1 MTDKTKTVVLIHGAW
16 QGAWAWAPVRQRLA
30 AAGVSV
36 FAPTL
41 TGLGERAHLRDPVPG
56 LQTHIQD
63 VVGLVEA
70 EELEDVVLVGHS
82 YGGMVI
88 TGAADR
94 LRSKLRRL
102 VYIDAAVPADGQ
114 DFAAAIPGLEPE
126 RAAQRRAAFTAM
138 GQGGDWLPAMPPSV
152 IGISDPKLADWFTRR
167 STPHPL
173 RTWLEPVRF
182 EHGGTAGIP
191 KTYVLATNPPTALM
205 GYPLHGEVAKRGGD
219 WTYRELPCG
228 HQIPALMP
236 DEMTKLL
243 LEAL

>member
-1 MTDKTKTVVLIHGAW
+1 MTRKAPTLVLVHGAW
-16 QGAWAWAPVRQRLA
+16 QGAWAWRPVRERLM
-30 AAGVSV
+30 AAGLAV
-36 FAPTL
+36 FTPTL

-56 LQTHIQD
+56 LQTHIED
-63 VVGLVEA
+63 VLRLVES
-70 EELEDVVLVGHS
+70 EELEEVVLVGHS

-88 TGAADR
+88 TGAADH
-94 LRSKLRRL
+94 LRGKLRRL
-102 VYIDAAVPADGQ
+102 VYVDAAAPADGQ

-126 RAAQRRAAFTAM
+126 RADQRRAAFAAM
-138 GQGGDWLPAMPPSV
+138 AQGGEWLPVMPPAV
-152 IGISDPKLADWFTRR
+152 LGISDPQLGAWFMRR

-182 EHGGTAGIP
+182 AHGGVAGIP

-205 GYPLHGEVAKRGGD
+205 GYPLHGEVAKRGGE

-236 DEMTKLL
+236 DELTRLFV
-243 LEAL
+243 EAL